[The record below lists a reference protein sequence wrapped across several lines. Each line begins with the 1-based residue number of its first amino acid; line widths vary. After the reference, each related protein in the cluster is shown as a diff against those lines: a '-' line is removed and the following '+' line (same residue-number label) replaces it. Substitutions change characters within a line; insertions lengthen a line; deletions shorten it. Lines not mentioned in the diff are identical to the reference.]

1 MATWKPELHSAD
13 DVLNY
18 YDQYDDA
25 AYSVFAGHKPD
36 QAYCRFTYTGADKV
50 LGREK
55 LMEALQSVLSNPDN
69 TNVYLLQ
76 ILGTKGK
83 KSEVLNSITFQLNKS
98 VSMMPYNGVGGYNP
112 NMMLEIN
119 ALRSELAAIKM
130 QQEIDDTEDEPEED
144 NFLAGMLKS
153 PQMQSMIL
161 STLGNLFA
169 PSQKVTHVAGVKT
182 EQMPNETEIDNE
194 ERIYEAIERLKLHDD
209 QLATDLELLSDMA
222 ESDKMQFNFLLKML
236 RK

>member
-98 VSMMPYNGVGGYNP
+98 VSMMPYNSVGGYNP

-130 QQEIDDTEDEPEED
+130 QQEIEETEDEPEED

-182 EQMPNETEIDNE
+182 EQMLNETEIDNE